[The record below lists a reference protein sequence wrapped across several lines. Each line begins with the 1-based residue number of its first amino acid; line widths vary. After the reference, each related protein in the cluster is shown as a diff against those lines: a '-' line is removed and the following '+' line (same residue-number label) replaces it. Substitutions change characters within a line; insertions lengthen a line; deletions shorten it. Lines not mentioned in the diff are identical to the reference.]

1 MEVSMTPF
9 LPVVVLQAGLSL
21 AASSP
26 QDRAA
31 ADMVQLQF
39 ERHYLEQFPEP
50 EVVLAP
56 LVTVTVEESAPEKPA
71 RAKLFE
77 VAGLMPPAR

>member
-1 MEVSMTPF
+1 MEVFMTPF
-9 LPVVVLQAGLSL
+9 LPVIILQAGLSL

-50 EVVLAP
+50 EVVLPP
-56 LVTVTVEESAPEKPA
+56 LATATMKKTPPEHPA
-71 RAKLFE
+71 RASLSE
-77 VAGLMPPAR
+77 YSGLMPGIR